1 MLLVHRRRAERD
13 EDTGL
18 RTFTSIALSVFI
30 AGCGGNAPTMP
41 TSVPAPS
48 TPAPST
54 STRPSP
60 SSIVLTGQITD
71 AATSA
76 PIAGAIVRINGRYS
90 AVTDA
95 SGKYSVSGLLDAGG
109 GSDFTYVSAAD
120 YVSDYRYIRSSSQ
133 DVRLNRI
140 QRITAGES
148 KIITVAPEDTLC
160 FNNMQDTPGLGRDY
174 LCRSV
179 RIVALTAGTLTIEA
193 VSTQDGARPPLEV
206 EVADEPVDWSLQ
218 NPKSFQV
225 AAGTEVAVNVEMS
238 AASTTSQSFTVMTSI
253 TR

>member
-1 MLLVHRRRAERD
+1 MRA
-13 EDTGL
+13 L
-18 RTFTSIALSVFI
+18 KTSTLIALSAFVI
-30 AGCGGNAPTMP
+30 AGCGGNTPTLPTPAPE
-41 TSVPAPS
+41 PS
-48 TPAPST
+48 TP
-54 STRPSP
+54 TRPSF
-60 SSIVLTGQITD
+60 SSIVLTGQVTD

-76 PIAGAIVRINGRYS
+76 PVAGAIVRINGRYS

-95 SGKYSVSGLLDAGG
+95 SGRYSVSGLLDAGSG
-109 GSDFTYVSAAD
+109 YDFTYVSAAD
-120 YVSDYRYIRSSSQ
+120 YVNDYHYIRSSSQ

-148 KIITVAPEDTLC
+148 KIVTVAPNDTLC
-160 FNNMQDTPGLGRDY
+160 VNNMQDSPSSGQHD

-193 VSTQDGARPPLEV
+193 VSTQDGAHPPLEV

-225 AAGTEVAVNVEMS
+225 AARTEVAVNVEMG
-238 AASTTSQSFTVMTSI
+238 AASTTSQSFMLTTSMT
-253 TR
+253 R

>member
-1 MLLVHRRRAERD
+1 MP
-13 EDTGL
+13 GL
-18 RTFTSIALSVFI
+18 RTFTWIALSMLV
-30 AGCGGNAPTMP
+30 AGCGGNPPTLP
-41 TSVPAPS
+41 TSVPVAPTPAPS
-48 TPAPST
+48 TPA
-54 STRPSP
+54 RPSP
-60 SSIVLTGQITD
+60 SPIVITGQVTD

-95 SGKYSVSGLLDAGG
+95 SGKYFVSGLLDAGG

-120 YVSDYRYIRSSSQ
+120 YVSDYRYIRSSTQ

-140 QRITAGES
+140 QRMTAGES
-148 KIITVAPEDTLC
+148 RIITVAPDDTLC
-160 FNNMQDTPGLGRDY
+160 FNNMQDTPGLGPDY

-179 RIVALTAGTLTIEA
+179 RIVALTAGTLTIDA
-193 VSTQDGARPPLEV
+193 VSTQDGAHPSLEV
-206 EVADEPVDWSLQ
+206 EVAAEPVDWSLQ

-225 AAGTEVAVNVEMS
+225 AAGTEVVVNVEMS
-238 AASTTSQSFTVMTSI
+238 AASTTSQSFMVMTSI